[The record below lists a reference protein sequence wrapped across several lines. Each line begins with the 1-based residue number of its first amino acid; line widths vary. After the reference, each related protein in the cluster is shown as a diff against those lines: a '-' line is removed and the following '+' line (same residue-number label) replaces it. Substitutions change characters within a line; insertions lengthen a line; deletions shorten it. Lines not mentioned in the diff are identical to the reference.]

1 VSTSQAWDDA
11 NPNAPLI
18 GRAFAGARIACGAD
32 YAETPSEYPRQVRVL
47 AAAALFRGQLM
58 TAKAAARE
66 CAVGQG
72 SGLAPTQLEKAHVSD
87 ALIRTVVAFLVDG
100 KVPAEPP
107 IQAPVAATPQPQVAR
122 AAKPH
127 RLQVS
132 RFASADIDP
141 ARVQDLRADHPALI
155 KGHSIF
161 TDQVVGTHGS
171 PRFLVSGHN
180 NPKLGK
186 KVLKGPRTGWPIFQ
200 LTLEERT
207 TCPRS
212 CPVWAGCY
220 GNAMPYA
227 RRHRVDAEFMGALRS
242 EVLTVARQY
251 PAGLLIRLHTLGD
264 FFSVEYVLLWAELL
278 AELPQLHVF
287 GYTARR
293 EDDADPE
300 TQKIAKAVRMLT
312 TGMWSRF
319 AIRTSHPEFGSQRS
333 VVVDVAP
340 DVPNVIVCPAQVE
353 ATEACATCGLC
364 WAEPA
369 RGKTIAFLKHGMK
382 RAGPRFATGGILAP
396 DPLATMGEQAS
407 PTAAPMPAPARVRAE
422 PMPTEAPV
430 ADVPRRLPELIPVP
444 TSEIRGVVGS
454 IAPKAAVIQP
464 PRPIVRAKGRAMP
477 RGTRLEDLGGGV
489 QVIRMK
495 SITPKVLR
503 WARSYRE
510 QGVDLDTLA
519 DLFDIDADTLGKAL
533 EA

>member
-1 VSTSQAWDDA
+1 MSTSQAWDDA
-11 NPNAPLI
+11 NPNAPLVGQAI
-18 GRAFAGARIACGAD
+18 TGARIALGAEYVDRLED
-32 YAETPSEYPRQVRVL
+32 YPLQVRML
-47 AAAALFRGQLM
+47 AAAACFQAHLL

-66 CAVGQG
+66 FRIDKTSGISPAQLARARVGQ
-72 SGLAPTQLEKAHVSD
+72 EVIH
-87 ALIRTVVAFLVDG
+87 TVVAYLTDG
-100 KVPAEPP
+100 KIPPEVVPAATDQPTR
-107 IQAPVAATPQPQVAR
+107 APR

-141 ARVQDLRADHPALI
+141 ARAQDLRADHPALI
-155 KGHSIF
+155 NSHSIF
-161 TDQVVGTHGS
+161 TDQVVGTHTS
-171 PRFLVSGHN
+171 PRFLVTGHN
-180 NPKLGK
+180 NPKLGRK
-186 KVLKGPRTGWPIFQ
+186 MLKGPRTGWPIFQ

-220 GNAMPYA
+220 GNAMPFA
-227 RRHRVDAEFMGALRS
+227 RRHRVDAGFMAALRG

-251 PAGLLIRLHTLGD
+251 PDGLLIRLHTLGD

-319 AIRTSHPEFGSQRS
+319 AIRTSHPEFGPQRS
-333 VVVDVAP
+333 VVVDAAP
-340 DVPNVIVCPAQVE
+340 DVPDVIVCPAQVE

-382 RAGPRFATGGILAP
+382 RGGRRYATGGVLLP
-396 DPLATMGEQAS
+396 DPLATVGEAVS
-407 PTAAPMPAPARVRAE
+407 PAIAPAPVPAERSPPTPAPAV
-422 PMPTEAPV
+422 
-430 ADVPRRLPELIPVP
+430 DVPGRLPELIPVP
-444 TSEIRGVVGS
+444 MSEIRGVVGS
-454 IAPKAAVIQP
+454 VAPKAAVIQP

-477 RGTRLEDLGGGV
+477 RGARLEAIGSGV

-503 WARSYRE
+503 WARAYRE